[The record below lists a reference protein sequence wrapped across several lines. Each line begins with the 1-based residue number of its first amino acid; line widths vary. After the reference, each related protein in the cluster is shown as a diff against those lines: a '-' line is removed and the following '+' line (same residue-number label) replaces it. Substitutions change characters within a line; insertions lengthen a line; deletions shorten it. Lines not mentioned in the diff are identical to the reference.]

1 MTLPSWIMRVIE
13 ADILTQRG
21 RYTTKHCGIYK
32 HIALVFRGRK
42 LLSIGQNR
50 IGRRGPYS
58 MIHAECDAIRSLNSL
73 SDMRNALLVVIRLG
87 PRSLLNSKPC
97 RTCSD
102 YIEKCQREHGLR
114 RCIHS

>member
-1 MTLPSWIMRVIE
+1 MLPTWVMRVIE
-13 ADILTQRG
+13 SVILPQRA
-21 RYTTKHCGIYK
+21 RYTTKHCGIYR
-32 HIALVFRGRK
+32 HVALVFRGRK
-42 LLSIGQNR
+42 LLAIGQNR

-87 PRSLLNSKPC
+87 PRSLLHSKPC
-97 RTCSD
+97 RTCTE